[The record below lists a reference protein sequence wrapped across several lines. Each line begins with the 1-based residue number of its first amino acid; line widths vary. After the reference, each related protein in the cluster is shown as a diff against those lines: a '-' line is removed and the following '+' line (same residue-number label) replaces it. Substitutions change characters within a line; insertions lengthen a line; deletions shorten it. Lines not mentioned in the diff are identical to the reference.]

1 MSTFNCNLLQNLLG
15 CITCVVL
22 SLLEPGP
29 MVFRFLRQTAV
40 FINLIHQIRRNI
52 FLQLADIF
60 SLVLRN

>member
-40 FINLIHQIRRNI
+40 FINLIHQIRRKI
-52 FLQLADIF
+52 LSAV
-60 SLVLRN
+60 S